1 MKNKVLSIITSMTM
15 VVMSLPD
22 IGAMNYGDKG
32 MSKSAIVKTVGG
44 IAAGV
49 AGAGLIAYGMMKG
62 WNYYQELVANEVCKK
77 IKNEQDN
84 TGNGSIKL
92 DADEFHKKIR
102 EYYYAVCADLRYG
115 YLPSFV
121 VTLGET
127 SIIYLVKSK
136 LKCCYNT
143 KNYTYKK
150 YTKLKSVKI
159 PESVTSVGD
168 SAFNGCRNL
177 KSITILEDN
186 ECIRDYAYKN
196 RKNLQSVII
205 PENVTSI
212 GDSAF
217 SCCTNLK
224 SIEIPESVTS
234 IGDGAFYSCENLE
247 SIKIPKSVTSI
258 GNEVFRGCTNL
269 KSIEIPENVTSIG
282 ECAFYSCENLKSTEI
297 PKSVTSIG
305 NGTFSYC
312 TDLESIEN
320 SEGVTSI
327 GDGAFCDCTKLKSV
341 KIPKK
346 CYKYR

>member
-234 IGDGAFYSCENLE
+234 IGDGAFYSCENL
-247 SIKIPKSVTSI
+247 
-258 GNEVFRGCTNL
+258 
-269 KSIEIPENVTSIG
+269 
-282 ECAFYSCENLKSTEI
+282 KSTEI

-327 GDGAFCDCTKLKSV
+327 GEYAFCCCTNLRSIILPESIKTVGEYTFLNCPITNINDGKYHSIEEFLDAI
-341 KIPKK
+341 KIKDK
-346 CYKYR
+346 V